1 MEIYGMHIVDKA
13 QYEETKFQH
22 DHSQVI
28 ISFYG
33 ESNVGKS
40 TLLNAI
46 MGDRYVLLQY
56 VHLV

>member
-22 DHSQVI
+22 DQCQVI

-33 ESNVGKS
+33 ECNVGKS

-46 MGDRYVLLQY
+46 MGDRYVLL
-56 VHLV
+56 